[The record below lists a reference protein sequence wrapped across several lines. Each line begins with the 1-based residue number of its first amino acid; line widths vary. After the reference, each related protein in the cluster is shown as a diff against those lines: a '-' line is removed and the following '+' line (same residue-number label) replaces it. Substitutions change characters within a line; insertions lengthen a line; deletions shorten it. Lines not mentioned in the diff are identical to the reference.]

1 MSALPE
7 DLRKLASAI
16 DDADARA
23 DALAA
28 RVHDEEFFWQ
38 PEEGR
43 RWSIALCLDHL
54 AIANAVYGAA
64 MRGAVDRARQAG
76 SVRRGAATAGFFG
89 RMFIASLEPP
99 VKRRTRAPSKIRPR
113 PASTRDEILQAYHK
127 AHDDLRRLIADGA
140 AIDLNRA
147 TFVNPFLG
155 FIRVRVSTGLN
166 VIAAHDRRHLW
177 QAEQVERQ
185 LRG

>member
-7 DLRKLASAI
+7 DLQKVADAI

-28 RVHDEEFFWQ
+28 RVNDEEFFWQ
-38 PEEGR
+38 PDEGR

-54 AIANAVYGAA
+54 AIANTVYGAA

-76 SVRRGAATAGFFG
+76 SVRRGAATPGFFG

-99 VKRRTRAPSKIRPR
+99 VKRRTRAPGKIRPR
-113 PASTRDEILQAYHK
+113 PASTRAGILQEYHK
-127 AHDDLRRLIADGA
+127 AHDDLRRLISDGST
-140 AIDLNRA
+140 IDLNRA
-147 TFVNPFLG
+147 TFVNPFIG
-155 FIRVRVSTGLN
+155 FVHVRVSTGLN

-177 QAEQVERQ
+177 QAEQVEKQ
-185 LRG
+185 LRR